1 MTHPMPYAVAGDHA
15 GFSMKSDVMKFLAR
29 LGVEAIDCGTHT
41 PDACDFPDYA
51 ETVAKKM
58 LAGETERAILI
69 CGSGVGVCVAANKFP
84 RIRAGVCHDTYS
96 ARQGVE
102 HDNMNVLCLGARI
115 IGSELAYEI
124 VRAFVGA
131 RYSPAEHHARRM
143 DKVADIE
150 RRVLRGDFS
159 E

>member
-1 MTHPMPYAVAGDHA
+1 MSQPLHYAIAGDHA

-29 LGVEAIDCGTHT
+29 IGIEAVDCGTHS
-41 PDACDFPDYA
+41 AESCDFPDFA
-51 ETVAKKM
+51 EAVAKK
-58 LAGETERAILI
+58 LIAGEIERGILI

-84 RIRAGVCHDTYS
+84 GIRAGVCHDTYS

-102 HDNMNVLCLGARI
+102 HDDMNILCIGARI
-115 IGSELAYEI
+115 IGPELAYEI
-124 VRAFVGA
+124 VRSFAGA

-143 DKVADIE
+143 AKVADIE

-159 E
+159 S

>member
-1 MTHPMPYAVAGDHA
+1 MSQPLRYAIAGDHA
-15 GFSMKSDVMKFLAR
+15 GFSMKSDIMKFLAR
-29 LGVEAIDCGTHT
+29 HRVESIDCGTHS
-41 PDACDFPDYA
+41 PDACDFPDFA
-51 ETVAKKM
+51 EAVAKKL
-58 LAGETERAILI
+58 LAGDIDRGILV

-84 RIRAGVCHDTYS
+84 RVRAGVCHDTYS

-102 HDNMNVLCLGARI
+102 HDDMNVLCVGARI
-115 IGSELAYEI
+115 IGPELAYEI

-159 E
+159 

>member
-1 MTHPMPYAVAGDHA
+1 
-15 GFSMKSDVMKFLAR
+15 MKSDVMKFLAR

-102 HDNMNVLCLGARI
+102 HDNMNVLCIGARI
-115 IGSELAYEI
+115 IGPELAHEI
-124 VRAFVGA
+124 VRAFVSA